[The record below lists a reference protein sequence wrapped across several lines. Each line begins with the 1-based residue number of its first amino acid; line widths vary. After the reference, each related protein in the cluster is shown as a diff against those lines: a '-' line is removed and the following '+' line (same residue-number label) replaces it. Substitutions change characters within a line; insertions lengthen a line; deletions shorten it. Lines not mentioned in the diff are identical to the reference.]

1 MKKIS
6 LFVFI
11 AFFLASVVSTTP
23 QGFVHA
29 QDPECHDAAG
39 GVIPCPPTEEIPCG
53 QPGGPECAPAKEQNT
68 PTPII
73 PVFTP
78 TATATS
84 LSIAN
89 PAGDAELAGSEWS
102 GSCALTDLKCPL
114 AFSNGCEH
122 VGGSWEVVSTS
133 ETEVTLKCT
142 VPLVIESTPMPLT
155 SSGNG
160 ATEGKKKDDWSIDC
174 PKGNAALDSS
184 AQLSCVLAVTAQCSA
199 EGGSTTGSEDAN
211 GNINLNCVHLEIEP
225 TPLPLSSVDTAT
237 PRPEE
242 GYLGQCTKADG
253 DFFECKE
260 KFTCE
265 DGLLVMKVDLYSGN
279 GTVYD
284 FYCYPQKPNLSIA
297 AVPGNNATE
306 NWTGD
311 CNSYNSHGNLSACLD
326 EYAAACA
333 QEGGD
338 YSEWYDDDG
347 SAGVY
352 CQNESEAS
360 QSVPVETALP
370 ATIPADSGPTP
381 PSGGL
386 PWLWLTIGG
395 IGGALLLPAV
405 QKVREAAARSRG
417 SSPLTREHILLNKD
431 NNGTK
436 TGFVKP
442 DEPSTAQYK
451 LKDVMVSSIK
461 SNEQDP
467 KQEDPESNN

>member
-1 MKKIS
+1 M
-6 LFVFI
+6 
-11 AFFLASVVSTTP
+11 ANHLAACKSDH
-23 QGFVHA
+23 G
-29 QDPECHDAAG
+29 
-39 GVIPCPPTEEIPCG
+39 
-53 QPGGPECAPAKEQNT
+53 
-68 PTPII
+68 
-73 PVFTP
+73 
-78 TATATS
+78 TAS
-84 LSIAN
+84 Q
-89 PAGDAELAGSEWS
+89 
-102 GSCALTDLKCPL
+102 
-114 AFSNGCEH
+114 
-122 VGGSWEVVSTS
+122 STS
-133 ETEVTLKCT
+133 DDGTVSVTCKDVQL
-142 VPLVIESTPMPLT
+142 PPLT
-155 SSGNG
+155 
-160 ATEGKKKDDWSIDC
+160 ID
-174 PKGNAALDSS
+174 A
-184 AQLSCVLAVTAQCSA
+184 
-199 EGGSTTGSEDAN
+199 
-211 GNINLNCVHLEIEP
+211 
-225 TPLPLSSVDTAT
+225 TPLPLSSVATST

-253 DFFECKE
+253 DFSECKE

-333 QEGGD
+333 EEGGD

-370 ATIPADSGPTP
+370 AAIPADSGPTP

-395 IGGALLLPAV
+395 VIGALLLPAV
-405 QKVREAAARSRG
+405 QKAREAAARTH
-417 SSPLTREHILLNKD
+417 SSPPPTREHILLNKD

-436 TGFVKP
+436 TGFIKSDDADGEEDPKAEIKVVFDLKSNSQP